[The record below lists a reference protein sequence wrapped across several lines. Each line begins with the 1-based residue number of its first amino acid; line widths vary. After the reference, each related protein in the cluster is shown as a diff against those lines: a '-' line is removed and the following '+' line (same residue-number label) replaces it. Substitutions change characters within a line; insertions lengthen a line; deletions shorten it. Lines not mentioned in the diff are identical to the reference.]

1 MRQLGCL
8 NWEEDAQVNR
18 DTSGNGL
25 AFEDCTTRF
34 FPPAPR
40 APCMLGLVP
49 GETGLTDDG
58 QDSFVVLSNSSKQC
72 FNILCSGDE
81 DGVLCF
87 SIFGVFP
94 IGIVVSLLS
103 VLDHI
108 FSSIVY
114 QIQSMTTSFLSHF
127 HRAVFLNK
135 WI

>member
-1 MRQLGCL
+1 M
-8 NWEEDAQVNR
+8 
-18 DTSGNGL
+18 
-25 AFEDCTTRF
+25 
-34 FPPAPR
+34 P
-40 APCMLGLVP
+40 GLVP
-49 GETGLTDDG
+49 GETGLTDNG

-72 FNILCSGDE
+72 FNILCCGDE

-94 IGIVVSLLS
+94 IGNVVSLLS
-103 VLDHI
+103 VSDHI

-114 QIQSMTTSFLSHF
+114 QIQSMTTSFLSRF